1 MAANLNPIYYALVS
15 KKVAETSE
23 ENDSTHSVFEIP
35 KGQIKPVTRLA
46 RPRFYLNRTN
56 ECVFFAVKS
65 KKPKRTPFVNW
76 FFGRIYGVP
85 IYLQFYLTFTN
96 YRNQGEDVV
105 KHDKKKRNRRNKAR
119 KAAVA
124 KALAEAEAEKVMG
137 ENTESSEI
145 EKPWQTKEKDSTNP
159 MLEIPINSENQ
170 TENVAKYKKRN
181 RRCKAKMAAAAK
193 AVAEAVVEK
202 VLNEHNES
210 LVIDEPQ

>member
-1 MAANLNPIYYALVS
+1 M
-15 KKVAETSE
+15 
-23 ENDSTHSVFEIP
+23 F
-35 KGQIKPVTRLA
+35 
-46 RPRFYLNRTN
+46 
-56 ECVFFAVKS
+56 C
-65 KKPKRTPFVNW
+65 
-76 FFGRIYGVP
+76 GRIYVAP

-96 YRNQGEDVV
+96 YQNQGEDVV

-137 ENTESSEI
+137 ENTESSGI
-145 EKPWQTKEKDSTNP
+145 EEPQQTKEKDIS
-159 MLEIPINSENQ
+159 EIPINSENQ